1 MTNRHLEYVLDRLL
15 SRETSIP
22 GPTVDTTYR
31 FNGKASGITNVDA
44 VGRWFLD
51 GVNLYVYEEDADGV
65 ALPVGGSLTLVDTS
79 IVHIVAGSYNLATPL
94 LAYQAG
100 LNPLGQALPDTRR
113 LELAM
118 SPAIVGGDFTIS
130 IPTGQEQTT
139 IMGTKKVWCT
149 RLDFRGR
156 DQINITNFAN
166 FTLADTRIIVRNDG
180 SWDTMDTFTLDG
192 DTFTVRGVAKVGGR
206 GRFLEL
212 LARGG

>member
-22 GPTVDTTYR
+22 GPDVVDPTYR
-31 FNGKASGITNVDA
+31 FNSKVTGVTGLDA
-44 VGRWFLD
+44 VGKWFLD

-65 ALPVGGSLTLVDTS
+65 ALPVAGSLTLDDTS
-79 IVHIVAGSYNLATPL
+79 MVHIVATGYDLVTTL
-94 LAYQAG
+94 LVYAIG
-100 LNPLGQALPDTRR
+100 LNLLGQGLPTTRH

-118 SPAIVGGDFTIS
+118 APAIVGSDFTIS
-130 IPTGQEQTT
+130 LPTGAVQTT

-156 DQINITNFAN
+156 DQINIGAGSN
-166 FTLADTRIIVRNDG
+166 FTLADTRVIVRNDG
-180 SWDTMDTFTLDG
+180 TWHTMDTFTLDG
-192 DTFTVRGVAKVGGR
+192 DNFTVRGVAKIGGR

-212 LARGG
+212 QARA